1 MKLVHRIESARDW
14 LDEAKGR
21 HLDVG
26 FVPTMGN
33 LHDGH
38 MTLVRACRRE
48 RGACVV
54 SIFVNPTQ
62 FGPNEDFASYPRTLE
77 ADLRQLDE
85 AGVDLVFNPSVEEM
99 YPDGQEDHVTVSV
112 PALASTLCGTGRPGH
127 FDGVATVVAK
137 LFNIIGPDK
146 AFFGQK
152 DWQQLVVI
160 RAMVRQLNMPVEIVG
175 VATVREASGLALSSR
190 NSYLSSEDRQRAAL
204 ISRTLA
210 AMKKA
215 IEAGARDYAAL
226 AADAQATLA
235 AAGFDIDYVAVRDA
249 ARLAAPAPESA
260 ELRILAAARLG
271 GTRLIDNVPVS
282 IS

>member
-26 FVPTMGN
+26 LVPTMGN

-112 PALASTLCGTGRPGH
+112 PALASTLCGTSRPGH

-190 NSYLSSEDRQRAAL
+190 NSYLSSQDRQRAAL
-204 ISRTLA
+204 ISRTLT

-249 ARLAAPAPESA
+249 AKLAAPAPESA
-260 ELRILAAARLG
+260 ELRILAAVRLG

-282 IS
+282 IR